1 MRNWKRGIALL
12 LALLMLLFAA
22 AAWAEGTD
30 ALTCGEAADLLLAAA
45 DDYASGVQRVELL
58 SDTPAGALGEQ
69 EALTRIN
76 ALVMLRRAFG
86 ALPAPEGDSA
96 RMAAGVAFAD
106 LPDWAGEAIGD
117 VLAAGILPDDGSG
130 LLFPDAPVTRDELN
144 TLIRRIYAYLG
155 ANLRDDFYATVN
167 HDWLNASDIPA
178 GLSING
184 PFYGLTLTVN
194 EQVAALIAGI
204 DAQAQEPGTAEARI
218 KALYDC
224 VLDTERREQ
233 DGIAP
238 IQPYLDAI
246 ASAQTLAEL
255 MDADALIT
263 RELGFPTLLGYGVT
277 TDLADSTR
285 HIVTFSCVGTGM
297 DKDFYANGTPEQT
310 QIYLGYLETL
320 FSLSG
325 LSAEEAQ
332 AQAQLVY
339 EAEKTI
345 SAASLDPQEY
355 GDVDKIYNLYTP
367 EALDALFAN
376 VALEPVYA
384 LTGMT
389 PTDRILVMDTGAL
402 EAAAALFDDAHLDTL
417 KALSRIGLLQSVGTT
432 LNKAFLE
439 ASFDFTLAYYG
450 VDARQSDEQIAAQL
464 VQSLLADYLGR
475 AYVDAHFSAEAKADV
490 EDMIRDFIAIYKQR
504 LETIDWMSEA
514 TREKA
519 ICKLDAMGIK
529 VGYPDSWETYLDDA
543 VILSPE
549 EGGTFFSNT
558 VAIARAGAADAYARQ
573 NEPVDKTEWA
583 MYPFTVNACYDVTV
597 NDITFPAAILQ
608 SPLYDVDAPRE
619 ANLGGIGYIIAH
631 EITHAFDNNG
641 AKFDENGN
649 SADWWTEADYTAFQE
664 RCEAV
669 TAWYDGQ
676 EAYPGISCSGVL
688 TLSENVADLGSARCV
703 LTAAK
708 ALEAPDLD
716 LLFRAI
722 ANTWA
727 STTSPQLRAY
737 LAVADVHAPDKLRCN
752 RVLQTL
758 PEFYETYGIGSEDG
772 MWTEPESRV
781 SIW

>member
-1 MRNWKRGIALL
+1 MRNWRRGMTLL
-12 LALLMLLFAA
+12 LTLLMLLTS
-22 AAWAEGTD
+22 AAWAEGTE
-30 ALTCGEAADLLLAAA
+30 ALTGGEAADLLLAAA
-45 DDYASGVQRVELL
+45 DGYASGAQRAALL
-58 SDTPAGALGEQ
+58 ADTPAGPIGEQ
-69 EALTRIN
+69 AALTRIN

-86 ALPAPEGDSA
+86 ELPAPEGDSA
-96 RMAAGVAFAD
+96 RMAAGIALTD
-106 LPDWAGEAIGD
+106 LPDWAREAIGD
-117 VLAAGILPDDGSG
+117 VLAAGIAVGDSSG
-130 LLFPDAPVTRDELN
+130 QLVPDAPVTRDELT
-144 TLIRRIYAYLG
+144 TLIRRVYAYLG
-155 ANLRDDFYATVN
+155 GNLRDDFYATIN
-167 HDWLNASDIPA
+167 RDWLNASDIPA

-204 DAQAQEPGTAEARI
+204 DAQAQTPGSAEAKI

-224 VLDTERREQ
+224 VLDTGRREQ

-238 IQPYLDAI
+238 IQAYLDAI
-246 ASAQTLAEL
+246 ASASTLAEL
-255 MDADALIT
+255 MEADALIT
-263 RELGFPTLLGYGVT
+263 AELGFPTLLGYGVT
-277 TDLADSTR
+277 TDLANSSQ
-285 HIVTFSCVGTGM
+285 HIVTFSCVGAMM
-297 DKDFYANGTPEQT
+297 DKDFYLNGTPEQT

-320 FSLSG
+320 FALCG

-332 AQAQLVY
+332 AQARLVY
-339 EAEKTI
+339 EAEKTVA
-345 SAASLDPQEY
+345 AASLDPQEY

-367 EALDALFAN
+367 EALNALFPN
-376 VALEPVYA
+376 VDLEPIYA
-384 LTGMT
+384 ATGMA
-389 PTDRILVMDTGAL
+389 PTDRILVMDAGAL
-402 EAAAALFDDAHLDTL
+402 QAAAALFDDAHLDTL
-417 KALSRIGLLQSVGTT
+417 KAVAQQGLLLSVGAT
-432 LNKAFLE
+432 LNKDFLE

-450 VDARQSDEQIAAQL
+450 VDARQSDEQIAAQQ

-475 AYVDAHFSAEAKADV
+475 AYADAHFSAEAKADV
-490 EDMIRDFIAIYKQR
+490 EDMIRGFIAIYKQR
-504 LETIDWMSEA
+504 LETLDWMSED

-519 ICKLDAMGIK
+519 IRKLDTMGIK

-543 VILSPE
+543 EILSPE

-558 VAIARAGAADAYARQ
+558 VAIARASAADAYARQ

-583 MYPFTVNACYDVTV
+583 MYPFTVNACYDVTA

-608 SPLYDVDAPRE
+608 APLYDVDAPRE

-649 SADWWTEADYTAFQE
+649 SADWWTAEDYAAFQE
-664 RCEAV
+664 RCDAV
-669 TAWYDGQ
+669 VSWYDGQ
-676 EAYPGISCSGVL
+676 EAYPGIACSGAL

-716 LLFRAI
+716 LLFRSM

-727 STTSPQLRAY
+727 STTSRQLRAY

-758 PEFYETYGIGSEDG
+758 PEFYEVYGIGPEDG

>member
-1 MRNWKRGIALL
+1 MRNWKRGMTLL
-12 LALLMLLFAA
+12 LTLLMLFAA
-22 AAWAEGTD
+22 AALAEGTD

-45 DDYASGVQRVELL
+45 DDYAPSVQRAELL
-58 SDTPAGALGEQ
+58 ADTPAGPMEEQ
-69 EALTRIN
+69 AALTRIN
-76 ALVMLRRAFG
+76 ALLMLRRAFG

-96 RMAAGVAFAD
+96 RMAAGIAFDD
-106 LPDWAGEAIGD
+106 LPAWAEEAIGD
-117 VLAAGILPDDGSG
+117 VLAAGIAVGDGSG
-130 LLFPDAPVTRDELN
+130 QLFPDAPVTRDELN
-144 TLIRRIYAYLG
+144 SLIRRVYAYLG
-155 ANLRDDFYATVN
+155 GNLRDDFYATIN
-167 HDWLNASDIPA
+167 RDWLNASDIPA

-194 EQVAALIAGI
+194 EQVAALIADI
-204 DAQAQEPGTAEARI
+204 DAQAQVPGSAEAKI

-224 VLDTERREQ
+224 VLDTGHREQ
-233 DGIAP
+233 EGIAP
-238 IQPYLDAI
+238 IQSYLDAI
-246 ASAQTLAEL
+246 ASAATLEEL
-255 MDADALIT
+255 MEADALIT
-263 RELGFPTLLGYGVT
+263 AELGFPTLLGYGVT
-277 TDLADSTR
+277 TDLANSAQ
-285 HIVTFSCVGTGM
+285 HIVTFSGVGAMM
-297 DKDFYANGTPEQT
+297 DKDFYLNGTPEQT
-310 QIYLGYLETL
+310 QVYLGYLETL
-320 FSLSG
+320 FELSG
-325 LSAEEAQ
+325 LGAQDAQ

-339 EAEKTI
+339 EAEKAI

-355 GDVDKIYNLYTP
+355 GDVDRIYNLYTP
-367 EALDALFAN
+367 EALDVLFPN
-376 VALEPVYA
+376 VDLAPIYA
-384 LTGMT
+384 LTGMA

-417 KALSRIGLLQSVGTT
+417 KAVARQGLLLSVGTT

-490 EDMIRDFIAIYKQR
+490 ENMIRDFIAIYKQR
-504 LETIDWMSEA
+504 LETLDWMSES

-519 ICKLDAMGIK
+519 ICKLDTMGIK

-543 VILSPE
+543 EILSPE

-558 VAIARAGAADAYARQ
+558 VAIARASAAEAYARQ
-573 NEPVDKTEWA
+573 SEPVDKTEWA
-583 MYPFTVNACYDVTV
+583 MYPFTVNACYNVAA

-649 SADWWTEADYTAFQE
+649 SADWWTAEDYAAFQA

-669 TAWYDGQ
+669 VAWYDGQ
-676 EAYPGISCSGVL
+676 EAYPGVACSGVL

-703 LTAAK
+703 LTAAQV
-708 ALEAPDLD
+708 LETPDLD
-716 LLFRAI
+716 LLFRSM

-737 LAVADVHAPDKLRCN
+737 LAAVDVHAPDKLRCN

-758 PEFYETYGIGSEDG
+758 PEFYETYGIGPEDG